1 MSQTP
6 SQQPPYSDDAFEPTQ
21 LSQAAYSQTQNT
33 QAFISSQVEPRRKYW
48 AIFISTHSD
57 RGILKVPWSKPYIQ
71 LGRGPSTLG
80 NDVILP
86 EKRVSNTHCRFTLGM
101 QGAKN
106 LELSNDATRAWKEGE
121 GEPEVWVEDL
131 KSSNGTF
138 VNGARI
144 NTRRLLRHGDEI
156 SLGHAGTLDYH
167 DVRYIYRSVGGKRL
181 KNGQASSS
189 SGDLEPVGQV
199 YEKYQLLDRL
209 GKGTFAEVH
218 KAVDVETGN
227 MRAIKQ
233 IVKHRFAGND
243 KTLQLFHREINITRS
258 LEHENICRLIDWY
271 EDPQHICLVL
281 EYVDGGDLLDY
292 IMNWP
297 DEQGGLPE
305 QHAAELTVQICR
317 AMAYTHSKGITHR
330 DLKPENILLT
340 KEHEGTRIV
349 KIADFGL
356 AKMIHTNTMLVSM
369 VGTPQYLAPEIVMQT
384 DQQPGY
390 ENVVDSWS
398 VGIIVYSMMTKA
410 LPFDEDS
417 KLPVEQRIRA
427 RFTQP
432 PDISLLE
439 QRNVSPQAIDFV
451 LKLLDKDPAKRMTM
465 SQALDHDWLSEP
477 SSQPMESQRI
487 GLGGD
492 SMWSIQS
499 FDSLQPDFDLGY
511 DNGPESIANWQRP
524 ATVSGTRLESG
535 VEGSDDFSQPL
546 TKLHLNTPEG
556 GNIPSKTATSKQT
569 ATTTTG
575 AVGINTPVSPL
586 SPLVAGSHVDIVSP
600 SAPTSASPTF
610 LSKPKSKQ
618 KQKRKLGHEKG
629 GKSID
634 SEDERL
640 ESMIHRTDN
649 VPANESMDVSGEKEP
664 EPAVVE
670 SVKKDGKDG
679 VVSGRRPRKSMRL
692 Q

>member
-6 SQQPPYSDDAFEPTQ
+6 SQQPPFSDDAFEPTQ
-21 LSQAAYSQTQNT
+21 LSQPAYSQTQNT
-33 QAFISSQVEPRRKYW
+33 QTFISSQVEPRRKYW

-71 LGRGPSTLG
+71 LGRGPYTLG

-101 QGAKN
+101 QGTKN
-106 LELSNDATRAWKEGE
+106 LELANDITKAWKEGE

-181 KNGQASSS
+181 KNGQASSN

-340 KEHEGTRIV
+340 KEHEGARIV

-427 RFTQP
+427 RFNQP
-432 PDISLLE
+432 PDVYLLE
-439 QRNVSPQAIDFV
+439 QRNVSQQAIDFI
-451 LKLLDKDPAKRMTM
+451 LRLLDKDPAKRMTM
-465 SQALDHDWLSEP
+465 AQALDHDWLSEP
-477 SSQPMESQRI
+477 SSQPVESQRM

-499 FDSLQPDFDLGY
+499 FDSLQPEFNY
-511 DNGPESIANWQRP
+511 GPGNTTDWQRP

-535 VEGSDDFSQPL
+535 IEGSDDFSQPM
-546 TKLHLNTPEG
+546 TKLHLNTPEVC
-556 GNIPSKTATSKQT
+556 NIPSQRASSKQT
-569 ATTTTG
+569 TG
-575 AVGINTPVSPL
+575 AAGINTPVSPL
-586 SPLVAGSHVDIVSP
+586 SPFVAGNPVNVVSP
-600 SAPTSASPTF
+600 SVLASTSPAS
-610 LSKPKSKQ
+610 LSKQ
-618 KQKRKLGHEKG
+618 QKRKLEHEKRAN
-629 GKSID
+629 SIG
-634 SEDERL
+634 SEDEGL
-640 ESMIHRTDN
+640 EDINRTNNDP
-649 VPANESMDVSGEKEP
+649 VNENIDASIMKES
-664 EPAVVE
+664 AVD
-670 SVKKDGKDG
+670 SVKEDGKGDI
-679 VVSGRRPRKSMRL
+679 VLARRPRKSMRL

>member
-86 EKRVSNTHCRFTLGM
+86 EKRVSNKHCRFTLGM

-106 LELSNDATRAWKEGE
+106 LELSNDTIRAWKEGE

-384 DQQPGY
+384 DQRPGY

-417 KLPVEQRIRA
+417 RLPVEQRIRA

-439 QRNVSPQAIDFV
+439 QRNVSRQAIDFV
-451 LKLLDKDPAKRMTM
+451 LRLLDKDPAKRMTM

-499 FDSLQPDFDLGY
+499 FDSIQPDLFGY
-511 DNGPESIANWQRP
+511 GLESTANWQRP

-556 GNIPSKTATSKQT
+556 GDIPSKRASSKQITT
-569 ATTTTG
+569 AGG
-575 AVGINTPVSPL
+575 AVGLNTPESPL
-586 SPLVAGSHVDIVSP
+586 SPLVAGSHVHIVSP
-600 SAPTSASPTF
+600 SAPTSASQTS
-610 LSKPKSKQ
+610 LSNP
-618 KQKRKLGHEKG
+618 KRKLGHEKG
-629 GKSID
+629 GHSID
-634 SEDERL
+634 SEDEGS
-640 ESMIHRTDN
+640 ESMIDRTDN
-649 VPANESMDVSGEKEP
+649 AAVNESMDVSGEKEP
-664 EPAVVE
+664 AVVETAVVE